1 MTTPDPEELKSLARL
16 DAMVAKMTGAVRGR
30 LASEPTDMTTMVNFL
45 ANLNHDEFDKSELAF
60 MFAAALLDRALGHP
74 ASQPAAATDRP
85 AAAAPPPD
93 LARAVTLNT
102 IRTVALTLRQLAG
115 WGTARQEMSDQEFR
129 DLADQVEATTTT
141 DWWSCPMCE
150 EVVCD
155 GGCPLEHVREA
166 LHTLQVDPAEGS
178 TADHD

>member
-1 MTTPDPEELKSLARL
+1 MTTPDPEEELKSLARL

-60 MFAAALLDRALGHP
+60 MFAAALLRLALGHP

-85 AAAAPPPD
+85 DAAAASPD

-115 WGTARQEMSDQEFR
+115 WGVSRLDMTDQAFR

-150 EVVCD
+150 EVTCD
-155 GGCPLEHVREA
+155 GGCPLEHVRDA
-166 LHTLQVDPAEGS
+166 LHTLQIDTTGGA
-178 TADHD
+178 